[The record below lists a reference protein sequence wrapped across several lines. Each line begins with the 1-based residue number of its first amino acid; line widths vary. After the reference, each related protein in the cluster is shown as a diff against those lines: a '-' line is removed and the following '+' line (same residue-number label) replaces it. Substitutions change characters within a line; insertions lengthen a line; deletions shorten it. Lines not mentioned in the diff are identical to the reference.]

1 MATMILAQTA
11 AEPELPLWADVAAH
25 VVVLAGAVRLL
36 WVLGLRVAGRRPEV
50 RPAPDLFPPW
60 AGPADALRATAA
72 LALAALAGYV
82 LVTAVAAAFAGAA
95 AKIAGAGG
103 ENARRF
109 ALLGSD
115 ALGRLLGG
123 CGSILVLTALL
134 CPGGRRALG
143 LTGAGLGRALAVGA
157 DGFLWVYPVCL
168 LLAAVVTQFVESRQ
182 HQILEFLSD
191 AVGDGRWDLLA
202 LLVFSAVVVAPLAE
216 ELFFRGLIQSGLRS
230 AFSRMRLFG
239 GGPPE
244 PPPAFPVAADVPPAF
259 PVAAEVPPAFPVGAE
274 VAPAFPVV
282 AEVTPGPEVRPP
294 PPPPVEPTRAARW
307 AAIAVSSLMFAVVH
321 DEVFAWPTL
330 FVLSAAMGRVFDRT
344 GSLAAPIALHM
355 LFNGWNI
362 AMSLA
367 QVSGR

>member
-1 MATMILAQTA
+1 MAAMILAQTA
-11 AEPELPLWADVAAH
+11 AEPELPLWADVAAN
-25 VVVLAGAVRLL
+25 VVVVAGALRLL
-36 WVLGLRVAGRRPEV
+36 WVLGLRLAGRRAEV

-72 LALAALAGYV
+72 LGLAALAGYV
-82 LVTAVAAAFAGAA
+82 LVTAVAAAFAGAGLE
-95 AKIAGAGG
+95 IAGDEG

-109 ALLGSD
+109 AFLGSD

-143 LTGAGLGRALAVGA
+143 LTAAGLGRALAVGA

-168 LLAAVVTQFVESRQ
+168 LLAAVVTQFVESQQ
-182 HQILEFLSD
+182 HQILKFLSN
-191 AVGDGRWDLLA
+191 AVRDGRWDLIA

-230 AFSRMRLFG
+230 AFARMRLFG
-239 GGPPE
+239 ARPPE
-244 PPPAFPVAADVPPAF
+244 P
-259 PVAAEVPPAFPVGAE
+259 
-274 VAPAFPVV
+274 APAFPVEGEV
-282 AEVTPGPEVRPP
+282 PSDAEVKPP
-294 PPPPVEPTRAARW
+294 PPPPVPPPPVEPTPAARW

-362 AMSLA
+362 AMTLA
-367 QVSGR
+367 QASGD